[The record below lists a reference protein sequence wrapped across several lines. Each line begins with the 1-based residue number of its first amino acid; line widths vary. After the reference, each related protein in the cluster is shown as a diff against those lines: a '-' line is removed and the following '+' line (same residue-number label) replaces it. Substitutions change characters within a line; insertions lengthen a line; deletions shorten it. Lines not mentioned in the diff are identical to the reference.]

1 MFRRHFLVGPRR
13 EDFEWLI
20 RTLRRRGL
28 DVVDIADCRLI
39 SLHFDSAEHGG
50 SLCLDRL
57 PVTAHDVVFLFGLP
71 SVHTIVP
78 AGAEADFAYC
88 EWRAA
93 LDAALEFTGCKVV
106 NGPWLLRNVGLRYS
120 DAYWSKRV
128 SDLVAEDCCAHGFR
142 WELSEAVHRVASSP
156 GGADLVLT
164 RRRWV
169 SELPNLLELSMAST
183 RAALERVQ
191 SVLID
196 ENLDFLRLTIDA
208 LDSGGLT
215 VVSASAELPRMCSPA
230 FLEAM
235 YDVC

>member
-1 MFRRHFLVGPRR
+1 MFRRYFLVGPRR
-13 EDFEWLI
+13 EDFEWLT
-20 RTLRRRGL
+20 RALRQRGL

-39 SLHFDSAEHGG
+39 SLHFDSSEQGG

-57 PVTAHDVVFLFGLP
+57 PVTAHDIVFLFGLP
-71 SVHTIVP
+71 SVHTIVQE
-78 AGAEADFAYC
+78 AAEIDFAYC

-93 LDAALEFTGCKVV
+93 LDAALEFTDCKVV
-106 NGPWLLRNVGLRYS
+106 NGSWLLRNFGLRYS
-120 DAYWSKRV
+120 DTYWSKRV
-128 SDLVAEDCCAHGFR
+128 GDLVAEDCYAHGFR
-142 WELSEAVHRVASSP
+142 WELSDALHSLATTP
-156 GGADLVLT
+156 GGVQLVLT

-169 SELPNLLELSMAST
+169 SELPNLLELSLALG

-196 ENLDFLRLTIDA
+196 ENLDFLRLTINA

-215 VVSASAELPRMCSPA
+215 VVSASAELPRTYSPA
-230 FLEAM
+230 FLEAV